1 MTSAEIC
8 EHVSIFSKY
17 GQVGRDIGVTIVI
30 FAFLT
35 LSSAGG
41 IGGGGIVIPMLL
53 VIANF
58 NAYYA
63 VPLSVTAIFGGSV
76 VRFVMLV
83 RRNHPNPA
91 VKRNLINFDI
101 ILLMM
106 PMALAGT
113 TLGVLINGISPGWL
127 IIAILFVT
135 LTFIA
140 YVPRRAV
147 PWGDAVIHAATCH
160 DLLFLLPRSS
170 HLVT

>member
-1 MTSAEIC
+1 MI
-8 EHVSIFSKY
+8 
-17 GQVGRDIGVTIVI
+17 IVI
-30 FAFLT
+30 FMFLA

-63 VPLSVTAIFGGSV
+63 VPLSVTAIFGGSIV
-76 VRFVMLV
+76 GFVMLV
-83 RRNHPNPA
+83 RQDHPNPT

-127 IIAILFVT
+127 IIAIIFIT
-135 LTFIA
+135 LTFTS
-140 YVPRRAV
+140 YVPYRA
-147 PWGDAVIHAATCH
+147 DMT
-160 DLLFLLPRSS
+160 
-170 HLVT
+170 